1 MITDR
6 RGGKALGGVFK
17 EIETHTVRAGGIAGK
32 RMIGLLKS
40 APEMAVGCFQA
51 WNLLRR
57 LNPNAVIGFGG
68 YAAVPT
74 MMAATYGGYAT
85 AIHEQNALLGRAN
98 RLLAPKVDRIATS
111 FERLRGMPEEAANK
125 AVHTGMPVRDV
136 VIAMRDCAYNPPD
149 KEGRINLLV
158 TGGSQGAHVFSA
170 VVPQAVAQLPETLR
184 NRLDITQQCRPEDID
199 GVRAFYA
206 QNGMRPTLAIFFD
219 DIPDRL
225 GAAHLLIGRAG
236 ASTIAELTAVGRPA
250 VLVPYPSAIDDH
262 QSANAHALDEV
273 GAGWLMPESAFTPS
287 DLAAQ
292 LETLLTSPV
301 SLAKAAAA
309 SRAAGRPDAAA
320 RLADLVLDLISNGDD
335 ASDRRAA

>member
-1 MITDR
+1 
-6 RGGKALGGVFK
+6 
-17 EIETHTVRAGGIAGK
+17 
-32 RMIGLLKS
+32 
-40 APEMAVGCFQA
+40 
-51 WNLLRR
+51 
-57 LNPNAVIGFGG
+57 
-68 YAAVPT
+68 
-74 MMAATYGGYAT
+74 
-85 AIHEQNALLGRAN
+85 
-98 RLLAPKVDRIATS
+98 
-111 FERLRGMPEEAANK
+111 
-125 AVHTGMPVRDV
+125 MPVRDV
-136 VIAMRDCAYNPPD
+136 VIAMRDRTYIPPD

-170 VVPQAVAQLPETLR
+170 VVPQAIAQLPETLR

-206 QNGMRPTLAIFFD
+206 QNGMRPTLASFFD

-262 QSANAHALDEV
+262 QSANAHALDEA

-287 DLAAQ
+287 DLAAR

-320 RLADLVLDLISNGDD
+320 QLADLVLGLISNGDD